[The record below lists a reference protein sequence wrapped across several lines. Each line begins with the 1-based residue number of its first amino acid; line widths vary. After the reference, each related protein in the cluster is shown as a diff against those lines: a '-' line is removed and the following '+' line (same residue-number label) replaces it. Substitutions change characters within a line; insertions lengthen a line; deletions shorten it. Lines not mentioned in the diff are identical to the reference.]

1 MKYPAR
7 SLTPSLATLPQDVPL
22 CSPRHL
28 LVSIPFPVLSTCKS
42 TACAL
47 LNSLASLFATP
58 FLCFQL
64 LADSFAKRGGGGV
77 PRLFLATRHWLRR
90 RTEKQI
96 PSGRAG
102 ICDHTARMRR
112 ERVRSRSGIRDAKSA
127 DDGRGEKGRLQKPK
141 APATVRGR
149 YIGKA
154 KKPARLG
161 AGTGVPCPYTRSLW
175 RSLQVGEDG
184 DFEF

>member
-64 LADSFAKRGGGGV
+64 LADSFAKIGGLWCPV
-77 PRLFLATRHWLRR
+77 SFSPLATGCADEQRR
-90 RTEKQI
+90 R
-96 PSGRAG
+96 S
-102 ICDHTARMRR
+102 
-112 ERVRSRSGIRDAKSA
+112 
-127 DDGRGEKGRLQKPK
+127 L
-141 APATVRGR
+141 
-149 YIGKA
+149 
-154 KKPARLG
+154 PARPES
-161 AGTGVPCPYTRSLW
+161 AITT
-175 RSLQVGEDG
+175 
-184 DFEF
+184 

>member
-1 MKYPAR
+1 MKYAAR

-64 LADSFAKRGGGGV
+64 LADSFAKRGGGWGV
-77 PRLFLATRHWLRR
+77 PSLSRHSPLVAPTNRKADPFRQGRNLRSHR
-90 RTEKQI
+90 SHEA
-96 PSGRAG
+96 RAG
-102 ICDHTARMRR
+102 
-112 ERVRSRSGIRDAKSA
+112 S
-127 DDGRGEKGRLQKPK
+127 
-141 APATVRGR
+141 
-149 YIGKA
+149 
-154 KKPARLG
+154 
-161 AGTGVPCPYTRSLW
+161 VP
-175 RSLQVGEDG
+175 
-184 DFEF
+184 

>member
-1 MKYPAR
+1 
-7 SLTPSLATLPQDVPL
+7 
-22 CSPRHL
+22 
-28 LVSIPFPVLSTCKS
+28 
-42 TACAL
+42 
-47 LNSLASLFATP
+47 
-58 FLCFQL
+58 
-64 LADSFAKRGGGGV
+64 
-77 PRLFLATRHWLRR
+77 
-90 RTEKQI
+90 
-96 PSGRAG
+96 
-102 ICDHTARMRR
+102 MRR

-175 RSLQVGEDG
+175 RSLQGGGGGDVAFFIIIFFLAVTALWGEFFHHRRDLFWVR
-184 DFEF
+184 D

>member
-64 LADSFAKRGGGGV
+64 LADSFAKRGGVGF
-77 PRLFLATRHWLRR
+77 PFSFSPLATGCAD
-90 RTEKQI
+90 EQK
-96 PSGRAG
+96 
-102 ICDHTARMRR
+102 
-112 ERVRSRSGIRDAKSA
+112 SRS
-127 DDGRGEKGRLQKPK
+127 L
-141 APATVRGR
+141 PAVREPR
-149 YIGKA
+149 TR
-154 KKPARLG
+154 P
-161 AGTGVPCPYTRSLW
+161 PPYAAHR
-175 RSLQVGEDG
+175 
-184 DFEF
+184 F